1 MTADT
6 ARDLPVGS
14 GSGDEA
20 GPAPGNPFDAR
31 EWSTPFGL
39 PPFEA
44 IRPEHFVPA
53 FATALKEHEAE
64 IAAIAGNQEA
74 ASFANTVVAMERAG
88 QALDRVANVFFNL
101 TGSNTGPEL
110 QAIERAVAPQLARH
124 ASAITLNPALWAR
137 LSAIDAEAEG
147 LGAEEQRMLDRYRT
161 RFRRAGADLAPEAK
175 ARLAEI
181 ATRLAELGTRFAQNV
196 LADERSFILPLDGED
211 DLAGLPPFLRA
222 AAAEAAKERGGEHR
236 HIVTLSRSLIEPFLV
251 FSTRRDLR
259 ARAYDAWIRRG
270 ENGGETDNRAVIS
283 EIVRLRAERARLLG
297 FDSFAHLKLDDTMAG
312 SPDAAMELL
321 RNVWKPALQRA
332 AEEREQLQALV
343 RAEGHDFALEA
354 HDWRHFSEKLRRSQH
369 DLDEA
374 EIKPYL
380 PLDGMIR
387 AAFDTA
393 SRLFGLSFEE
403 IRDVPR
409 YHPDVRTWIVR
420 DADGSEVGLFLG
432 DYFARASK
440 RSGAWMSAFRSQE
453 RLNGD
458 ITPIIVNV
466 MNFARAPR
474 GEPTLLSFDDARTLF
489 HEFGHALH
497 GLLSDVTYPL
507 LSGTAV
513 SRDFVELPSQLYEH
527 WLQQPEVLRAHA
539 RHVQT
544 GESMPEA
551 LLEKLLAAATFNQGF
566 ATVEYAASAIV
577 DMTLHL
583 SAAGEDGLDVGA
595 FETDALRRIAM
606 PTEIAARHRAP
617 HFAHIFS
624 GDGYAAG
631 YYSYLWSEV
640 LDADAFDAFREAG
653 DIFHPE
659 TAQRLRRM
667 IYGAGNLRDA
677 REAYTAFRGRLPS
690 IAPLLKK
697 RGLAA

>member
-6 ARDLPVGS
+6 AVRDPNVTAS
-14 GSGDEA
+14 A
-20 GPAPGNPFDAR
+20 NPFDAA
-31 EWSTPFGL
+31 EWPTFFGL

-44 IRPEHFVPA
+44 IRPEHYVPA
-53 FATALKEHEAE
+53 FADALKAHEAE
-64 IAAIAGNQEA
+64 IARITANPEA
-74 ASFANTVVAMERAG
+74 PSFDNTVAALERSG
-88 QALDRVANVFFNL
+88 HALERVASVFFNL
-101 TGSNTGPEL
+101 SGSTTSPEL

-124 ASAITLNPALWAR
+124 SSAISLNSQLWAR
-137 LSAIDAEAEG
+137 LSAIDPIAEG
-147 LGAEEQRMLDRYRT
+147 LDAEQARVLDRTRT

-175 ARLAEI
+175 ARIAEI
-181 ATRLAELGTRFAQNV
+181 ATRLAELGTQFGQNL
-196 LADERSFILPLDGED
+196 LADENSFVLPLDGED
-211 DLAGLPPFLRA
+211 DLSGLPPFLRDATAA
-222 AAAEAAKERGGEHR
+222 AAAERGGNHS
-236 HIVTLSRSLIEPFLV
+236 HVVTLSRSLIEPFLV

-259 ARAYDAWIRRG
+259 ARAYAAWTRRG
-270 ENGGETDNRAVIS
+270 ENGGETDNRGLIA

-297 FDSFAHLKLDDTMAG
+297 FESYAHFRLDDTMAA
-312 SPDAAMELL
+312 SPDAAMALL
-321 RNVWKPALQRA
+321 RDVWTPALRRA
-332 AEEREQLQALV
+332 GEERERLQALV

-354 HDWRHFSEKLRRSQH
+354 HDWRHYAEKLRQAEH

-380 PLDGMIR
+380 PLEGVIQ

-393 SRLFGLSFEE
+393 TRLFGLRFEE
-403 IRDVPR
+403 VADLPR
-409 YHPDVRTWIVR
+409 YHPDVRAWLVR
-420 DADGSEVGLFLG
+420 DADGAEIGLFLG
-432 DYFARASK
+432 DYFARSSK

-453 RLNGD
+453 RLSGD
-458 ITPIIVNV
+458 IKPIIVNV

-489 HEFGHALH
+489 HEFGHGLH

-527 WLQQPEVLRAHA
+527 WLEQPEVLRAHA
-539 RHVQT
+539 RHYRT
-544 GESMPEA
+544 GEPMPDA
-551 LLEKLLAAATFNQGF
+551 LLNRLLAARSFNQGF
-566 ATVEYAASAIV
+566 STVEYTASAIV

-583 SAAGEDGLDVGA
+583 SAAGEDGLDVLA
-595 FETDALRRIAM
+595 FEADALKRIAM
-606 PTEIAARHRAP
+606 PAEIAMRHRSP

-653 DIFHPE
+653 DIFDLE
-659 TAQRLRRM
+659 TAGRLRRYV
-667 IYGAGNLRDA
+667 YGAGNLRDA

-690 IAPLLKK
+690 IDPLLKK